1 LKFSLSTGTLYPYP
15 LRHVFRWARA
25 AGFDGVELVVN
36 PEAILRGGQG
46 TRQLAMEEGIEIL
59 SVHPT
64 LVPLPGW
71 RERHGGFGPTVRWA
85 QEAGVGLVVFH
96 IPRSEGLDAGVGL
109 EFTKR
114 IEGWQARLS
123 GTATRLALENKAVR
137 TEAERRYALSPLDR
151 LRAFAD
157 RHDLGLVLD
166 TVHAGTSGEDLQDAW
181 RTFEGRLVN
190 VHVSDLGGHLPLG
203 SNPFVQRALGEHRFP
218 AAGTLPLAE
227 LLGSL
232 YSTGYEG
239 PVTLEVNPVAM
250 RFWWPP
256 AVRLRLSRALTWME
270 QATRDRAPGGGAPS

>member
-25 AGFDGVELVVN
+25 TGFEGVELVVN
-36 PEAILRGGQG
+36 PEAILRGGQR
-46 TRQLAMEEGIEIL
+46 TRQLAMEQRIEIL

-71 RERHGGFGPTVRWA
+71 RERHGGFDPTVRWA
-85 QEAGVGLVVFH
+85 LEAGAGLVVFH
-96 IPRSEGLDAGVGL
+96 IPRTEGLEEGEGL
-109 EFTKR
+109 EYTEK

-137 TEAERRYALSPLDR
+137 TETERRYALSPLDR

-157 RHDLGLVLD
+157 YHDLGLVLD
-166 TVHAGTSGEDLQDAW
+166 TVHAGTSGEDLLDAW
-181 RTFEGRLVN
+181 RTFGGRLVN
-190 VHVSDLGGHLPLG
+190 VHVSDQGGHLPLG
-203 SNPFVQRALGEHRFP
+203 SSPFVQRALGEHRFP
-218 AAGTLPLAE
+218 GAGTLPLAE

-232 YSTGYEG
+232 SSTGYEG

-256 AVRLRLSRALTWME
+256 AVRRRLSRALAWME
-270 QATRDRAPGGGAPS
+270 QATRHWAPRGGAPS

>member
-218 AAGTLPLAE
+218 GAGTLPLAE

>member
-15 LRHVFRWARA
+15 LRHVFGWARA
-25 AGFDGVELVVN
+25 AGFEGVELVIN

-46 TRQLAMEEGIEIL
+46 TRQLAMEQGIEIL

-85 QEAGVGLVVFH
+85 QEAGAALVVFH
-96 IPRSEGLDAGVGL
+96 IPRSEALEEGEGL
-109 EFTKR
+109 EYTEK
-114 IEGWQARLS
+114 IEDWQARLS

-157 RHDLGLVLD
+157 YHDLGLVLD
-166 TVHAGTSGEDLQDAW
+166 TVHAGTSGEDLLDAW

-203 SNPFVQRALGEHRFP
+203 SNQFVKRVLGEHRFP
-218 AAGTLPLAE
+218 GAGTLPLAE

-232 YSTGYEG
+232 CSTGYEG

-256 AVRLRLSRALTWME
+256 TVRRRLSHALAWME
-270 QATRDRAPGGGAPS
+270 QATRDRAQRGGAPS